1 MISGTG
7 GSSVTTRRPSL
18 ATTSTEFAPAVL
30 PSAVFVDRPATS
42 MAPSMP
48 SPGVVPALPDP
59 TPGLPPARDQLE
71 PGSPSQITHPG
82 ALGCTSIFRAGRAGC
97 QTG

>member
-1 MISGTG
+1 MRTSPLIKATVFLGLAALLVAGCASKKSSSGTPTAASTAAAAAAG
-7 GSSVTTRRPSL
+7 GSG
-18 ATTSTEFAPAVL
+18 A
-30 PSAVFVDRPATS
+30 
-42 MAPSMP
+42 
-48 SPGVVPALPDP
+48 PALPDP

-97 QTG
+97 Q